1 MTTSNSARFPLGVSF
16 HTLDHEQRLDTI
28 GILRGSSVQAVE
40 LWEPTF
46 EKGERHVQEVRL
58 ALAAV
63 GVEPRSVHAD
73 FDASLDIS
81 SPDAA
86 IRSAGIQAIAA
97 ALDLAVQIGA
107 SVVVV
112 HPSSE
117 PIESDARDARLE
129 QAKRSIETAADMVQE
144 AGCRMAIELLPRT
157 CLGHS
162 VAELLSLLEN
172 VNPATVGVCLDV
184 NHLMDRFA
192 SLAAVVHS
200 LGPRLLALHCSDYD
214 GVDEKHWPPMR
225 GVIDWG
231 AFLSALSAIGFAGP
245 FNYEAHLDGQTP
257 AERLAF
263 LEANYAPLLAL
274 VP

>member
-16 HTLDHEQRLDTI
+16 HTLDPDQRIDTI
-28 GILRGSSVQAVE
+28 GILRGSSVQALE

-46 EKGERHVQEVRL
+46 GKGERHVQEARR

-63 GVEPRSVHAD
+63 GVAPRTVHAD
-73 FDASLDIS
+73 FGASLDIS

-97 ALDLAVQIGA
+97 ALDLAVRIGA
-107 SVVVV
+107 HIVVV

-117 PIESDARDARLE
+117 PIGRDVRAGRME
-129 QAKRSIETAADMVQE
+129 QTKRSVETAAHMVQE
-144 AGCRMAIELLPRT
+144 AGCRMALELLPRT

-162 VAELLSLLEN
+162 VAELLSLLED
-172 VNPATVGVCLDV
+172 VDPATAGVCLDV
-184 NHLMDRFA
+184 NHLMGRYA
-192 SLAAVVHS
+192 SLAEVVHS
-200 LGPRLLALHCSDYD
+200 LGPRLFALHCSDYD

-225 GVIDWG
+225 GVIDWT
-231 AFLSALSAIGFAGP
+231 AFLYALSAIGFAGP
-245 FNYEAHLDGQTP
+245 FNYEADLDGQTP

-263 LEANYAPLLAL
+263 VEANFAQLMASAP
-274 VP
+274 